1 MRASTSTP
9 KSRCRGASLS
19 AATSGPCAAVR
30 IARGVRAR
38 HFLRR
43 GFADFPRSPNTL
55 SRIFHDHFDSFAQSY
70 DCLCAKDFGRFHL
83 EWISCVLPCQCRKS
97 AGTRTR
103 TPALGSHLRG
113 RHLLAR
119 VYEID
124 IWACPVYCG
133 RISVIAVILDPAKIH
148 IPQLDEEVGI
158 TRFEGKP
165 VLIDSIGK
173 HRSCYNSTST
183 SAIRR
188 NRLTSGSNRWVP
200 ATTARGGMAAANEFP
215 AA

>member
-1 MRASTSTP
+1 VYGHRRLPRQGSSRRSARRCWRRASTSTS
-9 KSRCRGASLS
+9 KSRCRGASRS

-30 IARGVRAR
+30 IARGVRLR
-38 HFLRR
+38 HFLRCGLADSPR
-43 GFADFPRSPNTL
+43 GPNTL

-83 EWISCVLPCQCRKS
+83 ERISCVLPCQCRKS

-133 RISVIAVILDPAKIH
+133 RISVIAVILDPAKIRKIIACLSKH
-148 IPQLDEEVGI
+148 SRGPPTEE
-158 TRFEGKP
+158 
-165 VLIDSIGK
+165 
-173 HRSCYNSTST
+173 
-183 SAIRR
+183 
-188 NRLTSGSNRWVP
+188 
-200 ATTARGGMAAANEFP
+200 
-215 AA
+215 